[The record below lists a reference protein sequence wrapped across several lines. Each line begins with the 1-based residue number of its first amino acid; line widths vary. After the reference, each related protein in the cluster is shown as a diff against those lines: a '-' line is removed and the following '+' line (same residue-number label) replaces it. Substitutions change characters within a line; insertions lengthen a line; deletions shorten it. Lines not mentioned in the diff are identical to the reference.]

1 MRTGS
6 GRPNI
11 TCQNLGCYHAGTWRL
26 NLRCI
31 VSSAI
36 SQCLQAL
43 RKVRLSAEEPRPG
56 GANRTMERRASSPA
70 HPARHERARRL
81 SPTLGLCARQNCPML
96 ETVADPDGGCAPR
109 IEVGDS
115 SRGSFSL
122 QLSTMRRL
130 TARLLLLVLFA
141 GTLAPLVAA
150 ASVPS
155 QHEHC
160 VRTPLAVQTQ
170 STPSCHHQVAA
181 GAHEPSPSGPISKN
195 NLHSNPCCTG
205 HECCRP
211 LARALWAQV
220 SLHSPSQRT
229 GRTSDRV
236 LAFQPHVRT
245 LEFAAYHSVRA
256 PPAL

>member
-1 MRTGS
+1 MLPRRNLASQLEVHRFQCNKSMLASAPQNPFVRRGIP
-6 GRPNI
+6 GR
-11 TCQNLGCYHAGTWRL
+11 AGAHR
-26 NLRCI
+26 
-31 VSSAI
+31 S
-36 SQCLQAL
+36 
-43 RKVRLSAEEPRPG
+43 
-56 GANRTMERRASSPA
+56 MERRASPPA

-81 SPTLGLCARQNCPML
+81 SPALGLCARQNCPML

-115 SRGSFSL
+115 SRGSFPL

-130 TARLLLLVLFA
+130 TARFLLLVLFA
-141 GTLAPLVAA
+141 GTLAPFAAA

-160 VRTPLAVQTQ
+160 VRTPLAMQTQ
-170 STPSCHHQVAA
+170 STPSCHHHVAA
-181 GAHEPSPSGPISKN
+181 EAHEPSPPGPISKN

-220 SLHSPSQRT
+220 SLQSPSQQT

-236 LAFQPHVRT
+236 LALQPHVRT
-245 LEFAAYHSVRA
+245 LELATYHSVRA

>member
-26 NLRCI
+26 NLRCN

-36 SQCLQAL
+36 SNA
-43 RKVRLSAEEPRPG
+43 RKRLPKIRLSAQEPPGRAGAPSNNGAAGVPARPP
-56 GANRTMERRASSPA
+56 R
-70 HPARHERARRL
+70 RHERARRL
-81 SPTLGLCARQNCPML
+81 LPALGLCARQNCPML
-96 ETVADPDGGCAPR
+96 ETVADPDGGCASNRSGRFVARKLP
-109 IEVGDS
+109 
-115 SRGSFSL
+115 L

-130 TARLLLLVLFA
+130 TARFLLLVLFA
-141 GTLAPLVAA
+141 GTLAPWAAA

-160 VRTPLAVQTQ
+160 ARTPPAVQTQ
-170 STPSCHHQVAA
+170 TTPSCHHVAA
-181 GAHEPSPSGPISKN
+181 EAHERSSSGPINEN

-220 SLHSPSQRT
+220 SLHSPSQQT
-229 GRTSDRV
+229 GRTSDRI

-245 LEFAAYHSVRA
+245 LEFAIYHSVRA

>member
-1 MRTGS
+1 MLPRRNLAS
-6 GRPNI
+6 QLEVHRFQCNKSMLASAP
-11 TCQNLGCYHAGTWRL
+11 QNP
-26 NLRCI
+26 
-31 VSSAI
+31 
-36 SQCLQAL
+36 
-43 RKVRLSAEEPRPG
+43 LSAEERLTGLAPIEQWSGGRPRPPTPLATNG
-56 GANRTMERRASSPA
+56 PDAYHPPWGCARGRTALCL
-70 HPARHERARRL
+70 RRL
-81 SPTLGLCARQNCPML
+81 PT
-96 ETVADPDGGCAPR
+96 PDGGCAPR

-115 SRGSFSL
+115 SRGSFPL

-130 TARLLLLVLFA
+130 TARFLLLVLFA
-141 GTLAPLVAA
+141 GTLAPFAAA

-160 VRTPLAVQTQ
+160 ARTPLAMQTQ
-170 STPSCHHQVAA
+170 STPSCHHHVAA
-181 GAHEPSPSGPISKN
+181 EAHEPSPPGPISKN

-220 SLHSPSQRT
+220 SLQSPSQQT

-236 LAFQPHVRT
+236 LALQPHVRT
-245 LEFAAYHSVRA
+245 LELATYHSVRA